1 MALGVTYEQ
10 IDDYLEGADG
20 VPDDAVTRIEHLFRT
35 SRHKRAMPASPLDTW
50 WR

>member
-1 MALGVTYEQ
+1 MTYEQ

-20 VPDDAVTRIEHLFRT
+20 VPADATAQIEQLFRN
-35 SRHKRAMPASPLDTW
+35 SRHKRAMPASPLDSW